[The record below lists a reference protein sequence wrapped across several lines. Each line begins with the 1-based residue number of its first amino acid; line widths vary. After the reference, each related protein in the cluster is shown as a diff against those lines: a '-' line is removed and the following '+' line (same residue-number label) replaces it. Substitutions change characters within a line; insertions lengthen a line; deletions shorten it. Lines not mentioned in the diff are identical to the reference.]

1 MDVVILSPQD
11 LLYQG
16 RASRVIFPGEEGVF
30 EVAPFHR
37 PLVSRLLPGLI
48 VVDQQAFPIHRGVV
62 KVRHDVVTA
71 IVEPDSSPT
80 A

>member
-1 MDVVILSPQD
+1 MDVVILSAQD

-16 RASRVIFPGEEGVF
+16 RADRVILPGEQGVF

-48 VVDQQAFPIHRGVV
+48 VVDHQAFPIRRGVV
-62 KVRHDVVTA
+62 KIRHDAVTA
-71 IVEPDSSPT
+71 IVEPD